1 MNFNIQRSYIMKKD
15 DQRITGKE
23 GDAADTAENI
33 KDRAALEVEDSTN
46 TERQTGADTFQ
57 KGTYGHDAISSTP
70 EQVQGRARG
79 RKPEKSIGMGML
91 YLVGTPIGNLEDM
104 TYRAVRV
111 LKEADLIAA
120 EDTRQTR
127 KLLTHFDIS
136 GRLVSYHEHNKQASG
151 PELVRL
157 MSEGQ
162 TIALVSD
169 AGLPAISDPGHDLV
183 RLAIEA
189 GVTVVPIPGANAA
202 LSALIAS
209 GLPTDEFTFN
219 GFLPRDKKDQQ
230 RELARLAPA
239 QGTLLFYE
247 SPHRVVRTLEQ
258 MLESW
263 GDREICLARELT
275 KRYEEFGRGRISGAL
290 AHLGEH
296 PPQGEYVVLVEG
308 RSAAETAEA
317 EAAWWKE
324 LSLEEHAAHYMGQG
338 MSKKEAIKKTASDR
352 GLPKRDVYNE
362 LLQN

>member
-23 GDAADTAENI
+23 GDASDT
-33 KDRAALEVEDSTN
+33 AALEVEDVPN
-46 TERQTGADTFQ
+46 MERQADAEAI
-57 KGTYGHDAISSTP
+57 GNDTYGHDDISSAP
-70 EQVQGRARG
+70 EQAQGRVRN
-79 RKPEKSIGMGML
+79 RKTEKSVGTGML

-104 TYRAVRV
+104 TYRAVRI

-209 GLPTDEFTFN
+209 GLPTDEFTFI

-247 SPHRVVRTLEQ
+247 SPHRIVRTLEQ

-324 LSLEEHAAHYMGQG
+324 LSLEAHAAHYMEQG
-338 MSKKEAIKKTASDR
+338 LSKKEAIKKTASDR